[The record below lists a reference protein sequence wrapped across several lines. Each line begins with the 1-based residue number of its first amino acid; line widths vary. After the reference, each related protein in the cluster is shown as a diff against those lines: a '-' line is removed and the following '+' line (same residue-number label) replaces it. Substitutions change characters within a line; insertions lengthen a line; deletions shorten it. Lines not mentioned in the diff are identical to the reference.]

1 MTAQSKWQKSEQIK
15 AWPNWLIRKLLVWDF
30 HTRIWICNTGLLEGC
45 GWAKE
50 SSTAPTCSAWVVSG
64 VSAQEVEGKKLKLL
78 GLRDPQHPTVSL
90 RIWRNPNIRQWAW
103 ESEGSPQHLAV
114 SLRIWRTPPPQHPA
128 VSLRITG
135 SRSLGNLC
143 PKLWKIQHRIDRTLG
158 ELARQKWEVSNY
170 KGKEWEGGGITIA
183 FREVKKILTEILGT
197 VAYLQSGYAYKPNK
211 FLEI

>member
-90 RIWRNPNIRQWAW
+90 RIWRIPPTSG
-103 ESEGSPQHLAV
+103 SEPEHLKD
-114 SLRIWRTPPPQHPA
+114 PPPQHPA

-170 KGKEWEGGGITIA
+170 KGKEWGGGHYHC
-183 FREVKKILTEILGT
+183 L
-197 VAYLQSGYAYKPNK
+197 
-211 FLEI
+211 

>member
-1 MTAQSKWQKSEQIK
+1 MTQSSPSTNHLFLIENCWKYEGSWIMTAQSKWQKSEQIK

-90 RIWRNPNIRQWAW
+90 RIWRIPPTSGSEPENLKDTPPPNIRQWAW
-103 ESEGSPQHLAV
+103 ESLAPEALGISV
-114 SLRIWRTPPPQHPA
+114 QS
-128 VSLRITG
+128 SEKFNTG
-135 SRSLGNLC
+135 L
-143 PKLWKIQHRIDRTLG
+143 I
-158 ELARQKWEVSNY
+158 EL
-170 KGKEWEGGGITIA
+170 
-183 FREVKKILTEILGT
+183 
-197 VAYLQSGYAYKPNK
+197 
-211 FLEI
+211 